1 MAQWLS
7 IIVSPLVF
15 LANLSLA
22 YALVPLACQTQRMA
36 PLHATSAVALA
47 IVLAAALFAWRAV
60 RTSDAS
66 AGTAQ
71 DVSAARQFLSCI
83 GAWVSTLAAI
93 AIVLQWA
100 AQAVLS
106 PCIA

>member
-7 IIVSPLVF
+7 IVVAPLVF

-22 YALVPLACQTQRMA
+22 YALVPLACQTQRTA

-47 IVLAAALFAWRAV
+47 IVVAAALLAWRAL

-66 AGTAQ
+66 AGTAR
-71 DVSAARQFLSCI
+71 DDFADRQFLSCI
-83 GAWVSTLAAI
+83 GAWVSTLAAL